1 MQKKIGL
8 PDANQISPRK
18 GKNPSHKRN
27 IAHLNLN
34 VKTLSVPAE
43 ENPLREL
50 RAAKN
55 IPVREMVACVRE
67 LFPRYD
73 KHLHSKCE
81 HGEVYGILL
90 NPKAMDALRVK
101 YAPAQK
107 QTRHGKHRLTKRISC
122 RLTDEDYESLLRFTH
137 EDGFEK
143 MQDWLTDVVR
153 QYIKRKQYDVTKAV
167 AAQRAYCRENRVP
180 DFTPGI
186 NGSCSRC
193 MTNIF
198 LPHEHPDGSVTG
210 ITAEGAGKGHI
221 THCPHCRASFID

>member
-1 MQKKIGL
+1 MSYYTTCPDCGANLDPGEICDCGQKENGL
-8 PDANQISPRK
+8 PDCNQNSPRK
-18 GKNPSHKRN
+18 GKKPSTDQSIAQRN
-27 IAHLNLN
+27 EN
-34 VKTLSVPAE
+34 VKTLSVSAE
-43 ENPLREL
+43 GNPLREL
-50 RAAKN
+50 RVAKN
-55 IPVREMVACVRE
+55 IPVREM
-67 LFPRYD
+67 
-73 KHLHSKCE
+73 
-81 HGEVYGILL
+81 
-90 NPKAMDALRVK
+90 DALRVR

-122 RLTDEDYESLLRFTH
+122 RLTDEDYENLLRFTH

-143 MQDWLTDVVR
+143 MQDWLTNVAR

-210 ITAEGAGKGHI
+210 ITVEGAGKGHI